1 VVAEGSTQQNVVGVI
16 TLPAQK
22 PSVTQVIDSTG
33 QVTITKVTTVP
44 NKVLVEGVLSVKV
57 IYEAAVPAQT
67 VHVVHGDVA
76 FAGFV
81 ELPGV
86 EPDMTA
92 QVTAEIEHLA
102 VDVGPDGRSL
112 EVVAILRLTARVVRT
127 VELEV
132 VTEVTGVEGLQV
144 QREAIRTEVTVGEG
158 ERQAVVQS
166 TIPVP
171 PQKPS
176 VAQVID
182 FLATARVTE
191 VRPLPNKV
199 IVEGEIDI
207 KIIYEAAVPTQT
219 VHVMHATLPFHQFV
233 EVPGVQ
239 PGMMATADVSI
250 EHATF
255 EVGPDGRSVVARII
269 LMLRARV
276 TRTQTIN
283 VVVNVTGVAGLQVE
297 FATVRVVE
305 ARGQG
310 TTQTIVREVVDIPE
324 TKPDAVQ
331 ILDIRTRA
339 RTRRVIVVPRKV
351 IIEGTLQQKI
361 MYEGRTYDQAVHVV
375 EHTTDFSDFVVIPE
389 AAPGMRAQAS
399 FRVEFA
405 TGDVGTGDPISV
417 QKVIVITAVVLETRE
432 IRVVTNVTLAPAP
445 TECVG
450 TVTGSGVNVRA
461 GPGTQYAILTQVDMG
476 TEVTVLGVEDGWA
489 RVRLADGREGY
500 ISTQFVEAPCI
511 PRG

>member
-1 VVAEGSTQQNVVGVI
+1 MSQVRQQLIVTREPLRLEEVVAEGSTQQNVVGVI
-16 TLPAQK
+16 TVPPQK
-22 PSVTQVIDSTG
+22 PSVTQVIDSMG

-44 NKVLVEGVLSVKV
+44 NKVLVEGILSVKV

-67 VHVVHGDVA
+67 VHVVHGDIA

-92 QVTAEIEHLA
+92 QVTVEIEHLA
-102 VDVGPDGRSL
+102 VDVGAQTAGGEGSCPPGGRTL

-191 VRPLPNKV
+191 VRALPNKV

-219 VHVMHATLPFHQFV
+219 VHVMHATIPFHQFV
-233 EVPGVQ
+233 DVPGAQ
-239 PGMMATADVSI
+239 PGMMVTADVSI

-255 EVGPDGRSVVARII
+255 EVGPEGRSVVARII
-269 LMLRARV
+269 LRLRARV

-297 FATVRVVE
+297 YATVRVVE

-324 TKPDAVQ
+324 TKPDAAQ

-375 EHTTDFSDFVVIPE
+375 EHVTDFSKFVANTP
-389 AAPGMRAQAS
+389 
-399 FRVEFA
+399 
-405 TGDVGTGDPISV
+405 
-417 QKVIVITAVVLETRE
+417 
-432 IRVVTNVTLAPAP
+432 
-445 TECVG
+445 
-450 TVTGSGVNVRA
+450 
-461 GPGTQYAILTQVDMG
+461 
-476 TEVTVLGVEDGWA
+476 
-489 RVRLADGREGY
+489 
-500 ISTQFVEAPCI
+500 
-511 PRG
+511 

>member
-1 VVAEGSTQQNVVGVI
+1 MSQIRQQLIVTREPLRLEEVIAEGTTQQNVIGII
-16 TLPAQK
+16 TVPPQK
-22 PSVTQVIDSTG
+22 PNVTQVIDSMG
-33 QVTITKVTTVP
+33 QVTITKVTVVP
-44 NKVLVEGVLSVKV
+44 NKVLVEGILSVKA

-67 VHVVHGDVA
+67 VHVVHGDIA

-102 VDVGPDGRSL
+102 VDVGAAPAPAPDGTVCPGGRTL

-132 VTEVTGVEGLQV
+132 VTEVTGVEGLVV

-166 TIPVP
+166 TVPVP

-199 IVEGEIDI
+199 IIEGEIDI

-219 VHVMHATLPFHQFV
+219 VHVMHATIPFHQFV
-233 EVPGVQ
+233 DVPGVQ
-239 PGMMATADVSI
+239 PGMMVVADVSI

-255 EVGPDGRSVVARII
+255 DVGPEGRTVVARII

-283 VVVNVTGVAGLQVE
+283 VVVNVTGVPGLQVE

-310 TTQTIVREVVDIPE
+310 TTQSIVREVVDIPE

-331 ILDIRTRA
+331 ILDIRTQA
-339 RTRRVIVVPRKV
+339 RTRRIIVVPRKV

-361 MYEGRTYDQAVHVV
+361 MYEGRTFDQAVHVV

-417 QKVIVITAVVLETRE
+417 QDGIGHT
-432 IRVVTNVTLAPAP
+432 
-445 TECVG
+445 
-450 TVTGSGVNVRA
+450 SGA
-461 GPGTQYAILTQVDMG
+461 EKP
-476 TEVTVLGVEDGWA
+476 
-489 RVRLADGREGY
+489 
-500 ISTQFVEAPCI
+500 
-511 PRG
+511 

>member
-1 VVAEGSTQQNVVGVI
+1 MSQIRQQLIVTREPLRLEEVIAEGTTQQNVIGII
-16 TLPAQK
+16 TVPPQK
-22 PSVTQVIDSTG
+22 PNVTQVIDSIG
-33 QVTITKVTTVP
+33 QVTITKVTVVP
-44 NKVLVEGVLSVKV
+44 NKVLVEGILSVKA

-67 VHVVHGDVA
+67 VHVVHGDIA

-102 VDVGPDGRSL
+102 VDVGAQTGGGEGSCPGGRTL

-132 VTEVTGVEGLQV
+132 VTEVTGVEGLVV

-166 TIPVP
+166 TVPVP

-199 IVEGEIDI
+199 IIEGEIDI

-219 VHVMHATLPFHQFV
+219 VHVMHATIPFHQFV
-233 EVPGVQ
+233 DVPGVQ
-239 PGMMATADVSI
+239 PGMMVVADVSI

-255 EVGPDGRSVVARII
+255 DVGSEGRTVVARII

-283 VVVNVTGVAGLQVE
+283 VVVNVTGVPGLQVE

-310 TTQTIVREVVDIPE
+310 TTQSIVREVVDIPE

-331 ILDIRTRA
+331 ILDIRTQA
-339 RTRRVIVVPRKV
+339 RTRRIIVVPRKV

-361 MYEGRTYDQAVHVV
+361 MYEGRTFDQAVHVV

-417 QKVIVITAVVLETRE
+417 QDGIGHT
-432 IRVVTNVTLAPAP
+432 
-445 TECVG
+445 
-450 TVTGSGVNVRA
+450 SGA
-461 GPGTQYAILTQVDMG
+461 EKP
-476 TEVTVLGVEDGWA
+476 
-489 RVRLADGREGY
+489 
-500 ISTQFVEAPCI
+500 
-511 PRG
+511 